1 VESFEAIFESLKY
14 MKLNENDDF
23 KNLTSDAAMY
33 YKSIK
38 SFEFIAPLAITSNVL
53 YHTLSLTLEV
63 QQRKIDIVQS
73 LKQINL
79 LKACMKNLH
88 DSVNEIH
95 EKYYNEVLELANSV
109 KVKEKFPQICM
120 VQTTCENYPVAT
132 GRDYYRVKL
141 TIPLLDHLIAQI
153 EFRFPSEMCNLYNG
167 FYIISGIFLMCKD
180 IDWKTEFMKFV
191 SAYKDYMPNYRSMYA
206 ELGLW
211 ETNWKQGFKQVTY
224 DSVADTLG
232 NCNELAFPN
241 IFNTLKIL
249 TVVPVTTCEC
259 ERSVSALRRMKTW
272 LRSMMVNKRLN
283 ELAQMHINNDITIN
297 VEEVINTFARQ
308 NPKIMQFFD
317 ILEDNEDSRQ
327 TSTSKN

>member
-1 VESFEAIFESLKY
+1 
-14 MKLNENDDF
+14 MK
-23 KNLTSDAAMY
+23 
-33 YKSIK
+33 
-38 SFEFIAPLAITSNVL
+38 
-53 YHTLSLTLEV
+53 
-63 QQRKIDIVQS
+63 
-73 LKQINL
+73 
-79 LKACMKNLH
+79 
-88 DSVNEIH
+88 IH
-95 EKYYNEVLELANSV
+95 SNSV

-120 VQTTCENYPVAT
+120 VQTTRENYPVAT
-132 GRDYYRVKL
+132 GRDYYRLKL

-191 SAYKDYMPNYRSMYA
+191 SAYKDDMPNYRSMYA

-232 NCNELAFPN
+232 NCNELVFPN

-259 ERSVSALRRMKTW
+259 ERSVSALR
-272 LRSMMVNKRLN
+272 
-283 ELAQMHINNDITIN
+283 
-297 VEEVINTFARQ
+297 
-308 NPKIMQFFD
+308 
-317 ILEDNEDSRQ
+317 
-327 TSTSKN
+327 